1 MLFERATPDSDNC
14 SSTVTA
20 GWGKTVAKVRAIL
33 KREWERPPYH
43 TMSEEPR
50 WAAVI
55 LAAGYGSRLQKDIEA
70 DASREFDHLLGQ
82 PKGLL
87 PVGGVPLLD
96 HWLRAFRASADRVGP
111 VIVVTN
117 ELFHR
122 QFTEWAVSRG
132 LGRDAVVNDGTTTN
146 EQRLGACGDLELA
159 LRERAELIGDR
170 DVLVVAGDTLFF
182 QDFELGAFLDAL
194 PPRRSGVVTY
204 QIGSDAETRKRGIV
218 ELEPDGRVAALL
230 EKPEPSA
237 TSSRAACPA
246 FYAYRHAC
254 KALIRRFLA
263 EHAHAPLEC
272 KDAPGQLLAW
282 LLRAGHEVQAVPISG
297 RFDIGSLRAGAG
309 AERSGGAGEGERRRS
324 AEGPAGHRG
333 PAAGG
338 GIWAGQRAAQA
349 VAPERRAAA

>member
-1 MLFERATPDSDNC
+1 
-14 SSTVTA
+14 
-20 GWGKTVAKVRAIL
+20 
-33 KREWERPPYH
+33 
-43 TMSEEPR
+43 MSEEPR